1 MYQTDE
7 YGRIVKVTFDK
18 LTLKDEGRARKIIRN
33 TKEEIGR
40 GFERATD
47 DRGHLIGDRFDGN
60 NTLANIVSMDSSL
73 NQGEYKAME
82 DIWAESIQAGNNVS
96 GTIELKYSGNSY
108 RPDTIEVWY
117 DIGKGIVK
125 KIFQN

>member
-1 MYQTDE
+1 MSE
-7 YGRIVKVTFDK
+7 NK
-18 LTLKDEGRARKIIRN
+18 LILKDEGRARRIIRN

-40 GFERATD
+40 GFERTMD

-60 NTLANIVSMDSSL
+60 NTLANIVSMDSKL

-82 DIWAESIQAGNNVS
+82 DLWAESIQSGKNVS
-96 GTIELKYSGNSY
+96 GSIELTYSGDSF
-108 RPDTIEVWY
+108 RPDTIEVLY
-117 DIGKGIVK
+117 DIGKGMVE